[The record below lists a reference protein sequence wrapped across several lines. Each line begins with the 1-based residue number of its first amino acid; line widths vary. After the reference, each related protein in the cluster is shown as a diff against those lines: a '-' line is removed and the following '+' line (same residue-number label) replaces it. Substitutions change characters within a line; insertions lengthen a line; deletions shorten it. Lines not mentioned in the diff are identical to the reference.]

1 MARWIVCGESFII
14 GDVVRWAEPVWMK
27 KGKRKKKVI
36 KVGTRRVI
44 AEVRNANPK
53 DWIYLSV
60 LKCEIPA
67 NLQARVLE
75 PYPKGEL
82 LRRKRKTIGRGGGER
97 MVWSD
102 ERAREMVTSKFL
114 GVPRQ

>member
-14 GDVVRWAEPVWMK
+14 GDVVRWAEPVWME

-36 KVGTRRVI
+36 KVGTRRLI

-82 LRRKRKTIGRGGGER
+82 LRRKRKTIGRGGVELRLHECQNARGENAAAA
-97 MVWSD
+97 D
-102 ERAREMVTSKFL
+102 LA
-114 GVPRQ
+114 G